1 MVRQLPRKRRSTG
14 SWRRTLQCGGEVG
27 AAGPPS
33 NRHAAWSRLLLELHP
48 SVIGDSVIKKNKER
62 RQLKIFLTQIGP
74 TVPLTSDPPVICFW
88 EWIGW
93 KDYEVPKNAIWR
105 AFLPKRDDF
114 SHPPPPYLPVVPASG
129 PPTQA
134 PKPGLFLLPYKTTHT
149 GHTKNAAI
157 PFPVA
162 GSRKTACSGLLQEA
176 REER

>member
-1 MVRQLPRKRRSTG
+1 LVVTVKSGGGRRRAARGQYYVACRRTGQRWHMVRQLPRKRRSTG

-93 KDYEVPKNAIWR
+93 KDYEVPK
-105 AFLPKRDDF
+105 KRNLESVSAKKRRFF
-114 SHPPPPYLPVVPASG
+114 SPTPSIPACGTCVGPTYSSTQTRFVPSS
-129 PPTQA
+129 
-134 PKPGLFLLPYKTTHT
+134 
-149 GHTKNAAI
+149 
-157 PFPVA
+157 V
-162 GSRKTACSGLLQEA
+162 
-176 REER
+176 